1 MTGHD
6 IMTCRDICHIS
17 RHALTFAWA
26 VATWHEGDVTKVDAV
41 TRLGAGDTLVPR
53 NGFRIQSDAFLGSSL
68 IYILDPIWWIR
79 FWIRSDIHHTLHFLI
94 QLSQHTRTHSRG
106 GALNDHQ
113 MLRAAVA
120 SLWWEPLLSDP
131 LWWDPLWWDPLCS
144 DPSHPPPLAEK
155 AQVHWERLWGE
166 YPPSFYQQIFLS
178 CQWYLFWGGRCT
190 SCMMMIASCSDC
202 HHTVVTWP
210 SSIYIGFQCPLIRS
224 SLLLLL

>member
-1 MTGHD
+1 MSRRDMTWGW
-6 IMTCRDICHIS
+6 C
-17 RHALTFAWA
+17 
-26 VATWHEGDVTKVDAV
+26 HEGWCRHKARSRRHT
-41 TRLGAGDTLVPR
+41 GAPKRISDPVWCISW
-53 NGFRIQSDAFLGSSL
+53 IQSDIYLGSNL
-68 IYILDPIWWIR
+68 MDQVLDPIR
-79 FWIRSDIHHTLHFLI
+79 HTSHSS
-94 QLSQHTRTHSRG
+94 LSYSTISAHTHTQQRG
-106 GALNDHQ
+106 GFEWSSDVK
-113 MLRAAVA
+113 LRAAVA
-120 SLWWEPLLSDP
+120 SLWWDPLLSDP
-131 LWWDPLWWDPLCS
+131 LWWDPLCL

-178 CQWYLFWGGRCT
+178 CQCYLFWGGRCT